1 MVYEEFYGWNLWM
14 GIAFLAGGPPGG
26 HFLGGEER
34 EKVDEILVYEEF
46 YGWNL

>member
-1 MVYEEFYGWNLWM
+1 M

-26 HFLGGEER
+26 HFLGGGREEER

>member
-1 MVYEEFYGWNLWM
+1 MDGHSIFGRW
-14 GIAFLAGGPPGG
+14 PPGG
-26 HFLGGEER
+26 HFLGGGRGEER